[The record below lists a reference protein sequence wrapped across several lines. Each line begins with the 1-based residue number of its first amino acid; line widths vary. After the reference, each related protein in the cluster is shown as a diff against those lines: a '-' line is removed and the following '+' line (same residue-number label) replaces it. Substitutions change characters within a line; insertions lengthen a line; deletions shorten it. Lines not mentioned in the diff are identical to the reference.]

1 MTCTTGLLLIV
12 DTVLAYRMLCLY
24 EMDYRLLVAN
34 IVLFSFGAASTA
46 VIIGFCLSGFR
57 VVATPRYLTG
67 CWVTAGSSI
76 FMALIP
82 ALAFE
87 LWLFVLVLIKLYQ
100 HIKEVGGMSQKTVT
114 RILLKDSINWFFII
128 SALILWNALNL
139 AVAPEGL
146 RGIVL
151 PFLRSF
157 TIIGGCRLIIHMRK
171 QMFRNYSTSET
182 AVSTAIRFG
191 EREPNDDDH
200 QMSWTKTRIISFAQ
214 QIGLPPPATIMSSMW
229 PEGEEGIYETGSSSG
244 DNEVIFLRHLEHN
257 QGRGAVFD
265 MP

>member
-1 MTCTTGLLLIV
+1 MLPLGTTGLLLIV

-100 HIKEVGGMSQKTVT
+100 HIKERPFLS
-114 RILLKDSINWFFII
+114 I